1 MLFRLIYHSRNLLR
15 RSSGSSELLKI
26 VRSAE
31 RNNLALALTGALLF
45 DKHHFV
51 QVLEGDR
58 SKVTSLFIRISQ
70 DPRHEALS
78 IIEAKDA
85 TERLF
90 PNWSMAL
97 IERPSDA
104 PLDLAALRV
113 TNCWISYATNW
124 RVLADQLQW
133 LFRSGSKLLSGAIP
147 PGRSLG

>member
-104 PLDLAALRV
+104 SLDLAAL
-113 TNCWISYATNW
+113 SG
-124 RVLADQLQW
+124 DQLLEFLRNQ
-133 LFRSGSKLLSGAIP
+133 LAGSSGSIAVAVP
-147 PGRSLG
+147 VW